1 MKRNIFLI
9 NYNIRWPNVPN
20 CKNKKKILEKINI
33 FLKRKDNIIIEIK
46 KDIFKY

>member
-9 NYNIRWPNVPN
+9 NYNIRWPNVLN
-20 CKNKKKILEKINI
+20 CKKKINK

>member
-1 MKRNIFLI
+1 MKINIFLI
-9 NYNIRWPNVPN
+9 NYNIRWPNVQIV
-20 CKNKKKILEKINI
+20 KRKKKILEKINM

>member
-9 NYNIRWPNVPN
+9 NYNIQWPNVPN
-20 CKNKKKILEKINI
+20 CKKKKKILEKINKLI
-33 FLKRKDNIIIEIK
+33 KRKDNIIIEIN